1 MILNPDGFIQS
12 SCCWELQENIL
23 AVINTI
29 AQINEDRKTV
39 LDFIVVFLWFS

>member
-12 SCCWELQENIL
+12 SCFGELQENIL